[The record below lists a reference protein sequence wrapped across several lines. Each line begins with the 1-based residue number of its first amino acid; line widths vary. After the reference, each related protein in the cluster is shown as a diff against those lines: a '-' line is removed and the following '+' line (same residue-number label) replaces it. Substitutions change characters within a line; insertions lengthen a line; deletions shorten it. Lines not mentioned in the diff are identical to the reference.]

1 MSDLSIVIANLTA
14 LTNNSNYVRTTLDT
28 AVLAVNSVDPQL
40 TPLTSIETANRL
52 NKTNSGNITVSIF
65 VNVTDGN
72 AAVSG
77 NCLLVLTYTAT
88 IANGTLTL
96 TVLDV
101 NKNTSTTIYSALVAS
116 IDYVG
121 MKVNI
126 QTDLVTKLKAIT
138 S

>member
-40 TPLTSIETANRL
+40 TPL
-52 NKTNSGNITVSIF
+52 TNSGNITVSIF